1 MKLQS
6 KITILFAGCI
16 SLVCSMAMLLALV
29 QSSGFNEQIS
39 TKLNTQLIESKA
51 AQASAWLTQRVD
63 ELRII
68 SRSNEVLSMDMR
80 QIQPFIDRLNDAFSE
95 NYGNEYGTF
104 AVGGLDG
111 LGYVTEQQ
119 TIDVS
124 NRDYFKALCRD
135 GTEYEISTPLVSKTD
150 RSNIVLICYAVRDA
164 AGAQIGFVNGAISLN
179 RLTDLTDHIDFYG
192 GTSFIA
198 DPDGNLYTNVG
209 GQLAGDDLA
218 QVLAHMPASGTTK
231 SASTLTLGGE
241 EKEVFFSHIPQTNDW
256 YLCTVVARARLLQEG
271 HSLIFSILLIW
282 ALLLILSWPL
292 SFWVARYISRPI
304 RRLSSAMQQVQA
316 GDFTVA
322 VPAAGQDETAQLASQ
337 FNRMVANTKQLL
349 KAVEQE
355 QSDRYR
361 AQFQVLQNQI
371 KPHFL
376 YNTLD
381 TLQWKALDYGADE
394 LAQLITALSGFF
406 RVGLSAGQDFIPLK
420 REFEHVGHYLT
431 IQQYRYADI
440 LHYELS
446 LPPTLGDALVSRLL
460 LQPLVEN
467 AIYHGIKPKLAPGT
481 IRIFT
486 RAAADALELVVE
498 DDGVGMDGAA
508 LAQLIAEIDS
518 PEATQSV
525 GLRNIQQRLKHIYGS
540 GYGLHIISQPGAG
553 TTVTVRLPLQKG
565 GTNGDDCNL

>member
-1 MKLQS
+1 
-6 KITILFAGCI
+6 
-16 SLVCSMAMLLALV
+16 MLLALV
-29 QSSGFNEQIS
+29 QSSDFNEHLS

-80 QIQPFIDRLNDAFSE
+80 QIHPFIDRLNDAFSK

-119 TIDVS
+119 TINVS

-164 AGAQIGFVNGAISLN
+164 AGTQIGFVNGAISLN

-256 YLCTVVARARLLQEG
+256 YLCTVVERARLLQEG

-322 VPAAGQDETAQLASQ
+322 VPAAGQDETAQLARQ

-481 IRIFT
+481 IRIFART
-486 RAAADALELVVE
+486 AAATLELVVE
-498 DDGVGMDGAA
+498 DDGVGMDSVA
-508 LAQLIAEIDS
+508 LAQLMAKLDR
-518 PEATQSV
+518 PEAAHSV
-525 GLRNIQQRLKHIYGS
+525 GLHNIQQRLKLIYGS
-540 GYGLHIISQPGAG
+540 GYGLHITSQPGAG

-565 GTNGDDCNL
+565 DTNGDDCNL

>member
-1 MKLQS
+1 MKLQR

-16 SLVCSMAMLLALV
+16 SFVCSAAMLLALV
-29 QSSGFNEQIS
+29 QSNDFNEHLS

-68 SRSNEVLSMDMR
+68 SRSNEVLSMDMQ
-80 QIQPFIDRLNDAFSE
+80 QIHPFIDRLNDAFSE

-104 AVGGLDG
+104 AVGELDG

-124 NRDYFKALCRD
+124 TRDYFKALCRD

-192 GTSFIA
+192 GVSFIA

-218 QVLAHMPASGTTK
+218 QVLAHMPASGITK
-231 SASTLTLGGE
+231 SANTLTLGGE

-256 YLCTVVARARLLQEG
+256 YLCTVVERARLLQEG

-282 ALLLILSWPL
+282 VLLLVLSWPL

-322 VPAAGQDETAQLASQ
+322 VPAEGQDETAQLARQ

-349 KAVEQE
+349 QTVEQE
-355 QSDRYR
+355 QRDRYR

-394 LAQLITALSGFF
+394 LAELITALSGFF

-446 LPPTLGDALVSRLL
+446 LPPTLGDAVVSRLL

-467 AIYHGIKPKLAPGT
+467 AIYHGIKPKLATGT
-481 IRIFT
+481 IRIFA

-518 PEATQSV
+518 PEATHSV
-525 GLRNIQQRLKHIYGS
+525 GLRNIQQRLKLIYGS
-540 GYGLHIISQPGAG
+540 GYGLHITSQPGAG

-565 GTNGDDCNL
+565 GTNGDDRNL